1 MCEVCRSD
9 VMDEIRNLVPDPA
22 DPGLS
27 LIKRSSQ
34 AKEKGESKDI
44 KKRSLYKKKKD
55 EQGGKKGERMP
66 P

>member
-9 VMDEIRNLVPDPA
+9 IMDEIRNLVPDPA

-44 KKRSLYKKKKD
+44 KKKPLQKRRRTN
-55 EQGGKKGERMP
+55 KG
-66 P
+66 